1 MLILFGN
8 GRHRETFLYLYNS
21 SGYASRKGISGD
33 STMVLSDEEIKK
45 RIVDEL
51 YWDTR
56 VDASKVEVRVDSGK
70 VTLTGSV
77 PNYNVKLRAETDA
90 YAVRDVIWVE
100 NRIIVMHPPTTII
113 PRDEDIRQSVI
124 KNLNEDP
131 DLEETDI
138 RVSVKRGMVT
148 LEGSVDAYWKKWE
161 AEYTTCNVRGVCD
174 ILNKVTVVPT
184 MMIAD
189 KVIAEDVEAAIER
202 RRNVNIEDIDIR
214 VENGVVTLSGT
225 VPDWDAHRAAINA
238 AEFTKGVI
246 DVLDELTIQPL
257 VTVGGRVC

>member
-1 MLILFGN
+1 
-8 GRHRETFLYLYNS
+8 
-21 SGYASRKGISGD
+21 
-33 STMVLSDEEIKK
+33 MVLSDEEIKK

-56 VDASKVEVRVDSGK
+56 VDASKVEVRVDGGK
-70 VTLTGSV
+70 VTLSGNV
-77 PNYNVKLRAETDA
+77 PNYNAKLRAETDA

-100 NRIIVMHPPTTII
+100 NRITVTYPPTITI
-113 PRDEDIRQSVI
+113 PSDENIRRSVI
-124 KNLNEDP
+124 RNLSEDP
-131 DLEETDI
+131 DLERTDI
-138 RVSVKRGMVT
+138 RVSTRDGIVT

-174 ILNKVTVVPT
+174 IVNKVTVVPT
-184 MMIAD
+184 MQISD
-189 KVIAEDVEAAIER
+189 RVIAEDVRAAIER
-202 RRNVNIEDIDIR
+202 RRNVNIEDLDIR

-225 VPDWDAHRAAINA
+225 VPDWDARRAAINA

-257 VTVGGRVC
+257 YSVRGRVC

>member
-1 MLILFGN
+1 
-8 GRHRETFLYLYNS
+8 
-21 SGYASRKGISGD
+21 
-33 STMVLSDEEIKK
+33 MVLSDEEIKK

-56 VDASKVEVRVDSGK
+56 VDASKVEVRVESGK
-70 VTLTGSV
+70 VTLKGTV
-77 PNYNVKLRAETDA
+77 PNYNAKLRAETDT

-100 NRIIVMHPPTTII
+100 NRITVSYPSTAII
-113 PRDEDIRQSVI
+113 PSDEDVRQSVI
-124 KNLNEDP
+124 KNLSDDP
-131 DLEETDI
+131 DLERTDI
-138 RVSVKRGMVT
+138 RTSVKDGIVT

-174 ILNKVTVVPT
+174 IVNKVTVVPT
-184 MMIAD
+184 MQIAD

-225 VPDWDAHRAAINA
+225 VPDWDSRRAAINA

-246 DVLDELTIQPL
+246 DVIDELTIQPM
-257 VTVGGRVC
+257 VTISGRVC